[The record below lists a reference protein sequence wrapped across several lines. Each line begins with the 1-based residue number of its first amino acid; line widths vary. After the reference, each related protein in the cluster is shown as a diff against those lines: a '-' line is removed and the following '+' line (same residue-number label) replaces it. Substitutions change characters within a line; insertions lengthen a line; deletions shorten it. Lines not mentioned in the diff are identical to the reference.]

1 MVEPSTQAEWRRW
14 IADHAPK
21 LLLFARQKARSESD
35 AQDLVQEAI
44 VECWR
49 RNGVG
54 PPSLPLVF
62 TTIHRR
68 AIDFAR
74 REDRRANREQVV
86 AVDEVQAWF
95 DTGVEDREFSR
106 VIQRALAELPVEQR
120 EVITLRIWGELTF
133 AEIGKTLEIPANTA
147 ASRYRYGMSE
157 LRKLTRQVLT

>member
-1 MVEPSTQAEWRRW
+1 M
-14 IADHAPK
+14 
-21 LLLFARQKARSESD
+21 
-35 AQDLVQEAI
+35 
-44 VECWR
+44 
-49 RNGVG
+49 
-54 PPSLPLVF
+54 F